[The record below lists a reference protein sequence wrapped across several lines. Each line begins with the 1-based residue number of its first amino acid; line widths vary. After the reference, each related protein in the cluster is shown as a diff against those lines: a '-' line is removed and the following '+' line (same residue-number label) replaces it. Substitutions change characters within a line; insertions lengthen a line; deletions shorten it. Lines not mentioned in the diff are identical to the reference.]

1 MVARL
6 ERRSRRCSIQ
16 HRSPRSDPWDGSW
29 RSARPHARSARPH
42 ARREWSVAV
51 DREHRSPP
59 IQAAVELE
67 FAASARLRP
76 SKTETPHR
84 CEVSSLSRKSGWRD
98 LNPRPFDPQS
108 NALPNCATTR
118 KEGWKCSNPPK
129 ALQPRGGANSL
140 RVMRAFA
147 LRIDARLKT
156 RQPRTVGCVVAEEGS
171 RLSCLRPS
179 LTAKVAAVRAR

>member
-1 MVARL
+1 MFARL
-6 ERRSRRCSIQ
+6 ERRCRRSLLQ

-42 ARREWSVAV
+42 ARSARSVAV
-51 DREHRSPP
+51 GREHRALP

-84 CEVSSLSRKSGWRD
+84 CEVSSLFRKSGWRD

-118 KEGWKCSNPPK
+118 KEGKDSSMANPRQFTGD
-129 ALQPRGGANSL
+129 ALIVGLS
-140 RVMRAFA
+140 A
-147 LRIDARLKT
+147 LRPLPAGSHR
-156 RQPRTVGCVVAEEGS
+156 RRRFATV
-171 RLSCLRPS
+171 
-179 LTAKVAAVRAR
+179 

>member
-1 MVARL
+1 MGNTYSGCDAIPNRSCQSLPQPESFVREGDRVARVARWIPKPL
-6 ERRSRRCSIQ
+6 QTGSKPS
-16 HRSPRSDPWDGSW
+16 SPRDARAGCSSDFPENKALP
-29 RSARPHARSARPH
+29 RTSATP
-42 ARREWSVAV
+42 RRTHE
-51 DREHRSPP
+51 
-59 IQAAVELE
+59 
-67 FAASARLRP
+67 
-76 SKTETPHR
+76 
-84 CEVSSLSRKSGWRD
+84 G
-98 LNPRPFDPQS
+98 DPQS

-156 RQPRTVGCVVAEEGS
+156 RQPRTVGCVVAEEVS